1 MDAVAWLTPSSFS
14 MMNLSAS
21 VTSENGRDS
30 PAVIWPS
37 RDTWLNHSTLAGW
50 LKSKP
55 VRSMAN
61 IPYLAGTLSAS
72 PFMASDVEMGI
83 GDLHKVPSALWLRNA
98 HHLLLA

>member
-55 VRSMAN
+55 VRSMTY
-61 IPYLAGTLSAS
+61 IPYLTGIDERQSVHRVGGKVVETNPAELEILTRSARH
-72 PFMASDVEMGI
+72 D
-83 GDLHKVPSALWLRNA
+83 
-98 HHLLLA
+98 